1 MNQYM
6 DSKDIDFLKEL
17 CRWLAMNHGM
27 IPKDYAREL
36 AKIISVIEK
45 KDIEMSQ
52 SNRLM
57 G

>member
-36 AKIISVIEK
+36 AKLISVIEK